1 MRHKRCEKIWPTSWR
16 DGYGLGYC
24 MNAKFFGIQVSF
36 FYTNTYLI
44 LVYIQGTVAQG
55 NLDFFLQNVLFSAI
69 NSEIWMAPNWH
80 AWRSKMRLESVN
92 LFVHSNEKS

>member
-36 FYTNTYLI
+36 SYTNTYLCTFKGQWHKAI
-44 LVYIQGTVAQG
+44 WI
-55 NLDFFLQNVLFSAI
+55 FFLQNVLFSAI